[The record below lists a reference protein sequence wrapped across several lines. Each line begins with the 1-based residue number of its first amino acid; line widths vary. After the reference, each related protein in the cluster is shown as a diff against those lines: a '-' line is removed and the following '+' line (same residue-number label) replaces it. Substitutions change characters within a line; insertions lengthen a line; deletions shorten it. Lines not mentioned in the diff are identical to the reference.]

1 MIRFGL
7 VIWLIVITAVA
18 VGLYHINYRV
28 KELQAELEQV
38 ERDIKQ
44 ERERL
49 HVLEAEWSYLNRPAR
64 LARLARKHLDMDTIG
79 PDQIVRVEQL
89 PPRITSR
96 TMPRPDARPET
107 APDGEEAVPLPR
119 AKPWSLEPQL
129 SAASPSPFAPEAGQ
143 EDAP

>member
-7 VIWLIVITAVA
+7 VIWLIVATGVA
-18 VGLYHINYRV
+18 VGLYHVNYRV
-28 KELQAELEQV
+28 KELQEELKRV

-49 HVLEAEWSYLNRPAR
+49 HVLEAEWSYLNRPSR
-64 LARLARKHLDMDTIG
+64 LARLARKHLHMETLQ
-79 PDQIVRVEQL
+79 PEQIVRVEQL
-89 PPRITSR
+89 PPRITR
-96 TMPRPDARPET
+96 REMPRPGGPEARG
-107 APDGEEAVPLPR
+107 DGEDAVPLPR

-129 SAASPSPFAPEAGQ
+129 SAATPFAPG

>member
-1 MIRFGL
+1 
-7 VIWLIVITAVA
+7 
-18 VGLYHINYRV
+18 
-28 KELQAELEQV
+28 
-38 ERDIKQ
+38 
-44 ERERL
+44 
-49 HVLEAEWSYLNRPAR
+49 
-64 LARLARKHLDMDTIG
+64 MDTIG

-107 APDGEEAVPLPR
+107 APEAEDAVPLPR

-129 SAASPSPFAPEAGQ
+129 SAANPSPFAREAGQ

>member
-7 VIWLIVITAVA
+7 VIWLIVATGVA
-18 VGLYHINYRV
+18 VGLYHVNYRV
-28 KELQAELEQV
+28 KELQEELKRV

-49 HVLEAEWSYLNRPAR
+49 HVLEAEWSYLNRPSR
-64 LARLARKHLDMDTIG
+64 LARLARKHLDMETLQ
-79 PDQIVRVEQL
+79 PEQIVRVEQL
-89 PPRITSR
+89 PPRITR
-96 TMPRPDARPET
+96 REMPRPDGPEARG
-107 APDGEEAVPLPR
+107 DGEDAVPLPR

-129 SAASPSPFAPEAGQ
+129 SAATPFAPG